1 MHLDIEFDNVFIEK
15 VGLKNGLSEC
25 EIKFLNNCLKEFL
38 KKVNSEKEKYRFI
51 YNIDYI
57 KIDEFIN
64 IAERIKDRFD
74 YFVLIGIGGSS
85 LGSEMLFQAL
95 KGFYHNLNDK
105 PKFFILDNI
114 DTDKIEEILNSI
126 KLKKTFFY
134 VVSKSGKTIET
145 ITNFLMV
152 LTKVRDINPN
162 WRKQFLIASDNTENF
177 LGRFAKENGID
188 FILLDKNLGG
198 RYSVLSAVGL
208 IPSAV
213 LSINIEALIDGA
225 KKVRDIF
232 INETDIFRNPS
243 ALIGSIYYLLDISK
257 SKNILILM
265 PYSDRLSSF
274 VDWFR
279 QLWAESLG
287 KNLKGQTPV
296 KSIGT
301 LDQHSQLQL
310 YLDGKKD
317 KVITFL
323 NVKHRSKDFKLPLN
337 LPKEI
342 SFLAGKSIDDVLKS
356 EMYAIREIIT
366 QKSIP
371 NLTINLD
378 EISPYNMGK
387 LIMLFET
394 ATAFAGHL
402 YNVNPFNQ
410 PAVEEGK
417 KVIYEYLKNG
427 IKEIE
432 GRRVEF

>member
-1 MHLDIEFDNVFIEK
+1 MLDLEFENVFIEK
-15 VGLKNGLSEC
+15 IGLENGLTEC
-25 EIKFLNNCLKEFL
+25 EIKFLNEDLIKFL
-38 KKVNSEKEKYRFI
+38 EIVNLNKEKYRFL
-51 YNIDYI
+51 YNIETLE
-57 KIDEFIN
+57 IDKFLE
-64 IAERIKDRFD
+64 IAERIRDRFD

-85 LGSEMLFQAL
+85 LGAEMLFQAL
-95 KGFYHNLNDK
+95 KGFYHNLKDK

-126 KLKKTFFY
+126 DLRKTFFY
-134 VVSKSGKTIET
+134 VVSKSGRTIET
-145 ITNFLMV
+145 ISNFLMV
-152 LTKVRDINPN
+152 LNKIQDINPN
-162 WRKQFLIASDNTENF
+162 WKNQFLIASDNTENF
-177 LGRFAKENGID
+177 LGKFAKEQGID
-188 FILLDKNLGG
+188 FIKLDKNLGG

-213 LSINIEALIDGA
+213 LSINIKAIIEGA
-225 KKVRDIF
+225 IELRKIFFKERDIF
-232 INETDIFRNPS
+232 KNPPT
-243 ALIGSIYYLLDISK
+243 LLGSIYYLLDIAK
-257 SKNILILM
+257 NKNILILM

-287 KNLKGQTPV
+287 KNGKGQTPV

-317 KVITFL
+317 KIITFL
-323 NVKHRSKDFKLPLN
+323 NVKHRSKDFRLPLN

-342 SFLAGKSIDDVLKS
+342 DFLSGKSIDEVLKR

-366 QKSIP
+366 KKSIP

-378 EISPYNMGK
+378 EISPYSIGK
-387 LIMLFET
+387 LIMLFEIG
-394 ATAFAGHL
+394 TAFAGYL
-402 YNVNPFNQ
+402 YKINPFNQ

-417 KVIYEYLKNG
+417 KVIYDYLR
-427 IKEIE
+427 KEKLE
-432 GRRVEF
+432 KEEKKLKF